1 MKILI
6 KFILCFLFLFLDVI
20 TCVAFFLSIQSF
32 YCQKSIFEIIK
43 IIGVIIVQFFIV
55 KFQITFFSYILKK
68 NKQFKKSIILEF

>member
-1 MKILI
+1 MKFLL
-6 KFILCFLFLFLDVI
+6 KFILCFLFLFLDII

-55 KFQITFFSYILKK
+55 KFQITFFHIYLKK
-68 NKQFKKSIILEF
+68 NKQLRESIILEF

>member
-1 MKILI
+1 MKFLL
-6 KFILCFLFLFLDVI
+6 KFILCFLFLFLDII

-55 KFQITFFSYILKK
+55 KFQITFFHIYLKK
-68 NKQFKKSIILEF
+68 NKQLKESIILEF